1 MEENTKVIFE
11 MDDGTSFTV
20 ELYPE
25 HAPETV
31 ENFIELVNDGFYD
44 GLTFHRI
51 IPGFM
56 TQGGDP
62 EGTGMGGSGTNIT
75 GEFAQNGIT
84 NNLKHE
90 RGVTSM
96 ARSMMPNSA
105 SSQFFICFDD
115 APHLDGA
122 YAAFGKVIEGM
133 DAVDT
138 DDAFDAIAEGLGLE
152 NERIA
157 DIFYLGNDDNDIC
170 YIMMEN

>member
-1 MEENTKVIFE
+1 MNENTKVIFE
-11 MDDGTSFTV
+11 MDDDTTFTV

-31 ENFIELVNDGFYD
+31 ENFIGLVSEGFYD

-90 RGVTSM
+90 RGVISM

-105 SSQFFICFDD
+105 SSQFFICFED
-115 APHLDGA
+115 APHLDGS

-133 DAVDT
+133 DAVDKMAYAPT
-138 DDAFDAIAEGLGLE
+138 DYNDKPLTPVIMKKVYIAE
-152 NERIA
+152 
-157 DIFYLGNDDNDIC
+157 
-170 YIMMEN
+170 

>member
-1 MEENTKVIFE
+1 MEENTQIIFE
-11 MDDGTSFTV
+11 MEDGGSFTV

-31 ENFIELVNDGFYD
+31 DNFINLVSEGFYD

-90 RGVTSM
+90 RGVISM

-105 SSQFFICFDD
+105 SSQFFVCFED

-122 YAAFGKVIEGM
+122 YAAFGKVIDGM
-133 DAVDT
+133 EMVDAMAEVPT
-138 DDAFDAIAEGLGLE
+138 DFRDKPLTPVVMS
-152 NERIA
+152 RV
-157 DIFYLGNDDNDIC
+157 
-170 YIMMEN
+170 YIKE

>member
-1 MEENTKVIFE
+1 MEENTKIIFE
-11 MDDGTSFTV
+11 MLDGGSFTV

-31 ENFIELVNDGFYD
+31 ENFISLVEDGFYD
-44 GLTFHRI
+44 GLIFHRI

-75 GEFAQNGIT
+75 GEFSQNGIT

-90 RGVTSM
+90 RGVISM

-105 SSQFFICFDD
+105 SSQFFICFED
-115 APHLDGA
+115 APHLDGS
-122 YAAFGKVIEGM
+122 YAAFGRVIEGM
-133 DAVDT
+133 DVVDAMAEVAT
-138 DDAFDAIAEGLGLE
+138 DYNDRPLEDVVMTRVYIA
-152 NERIA
+152 
-157 DIFYLGNDDNDIC
+157 
-170 YIMMEN
+170 

>member
-1 MEENTKVIFE
+1 MEENTKIIFE
-11 MDDGTSFTV
+11 MEDGSSFAV

-31 ENFIELVNDGFYD
+31 ENFIGLVEEGFYN

-75 GEFAQNGIT
+75 GEFEQNGIT

-90 RGVTSM
+90 RGVISM

-105 SSQFFICFDD
+105 SSQFFICFED

-133 DAVDT
+133 EVVDEMAEVPT
-138 DDAFDAIAEGLGLE
+138 DFSDKPLE
-152 NERIA
+152 DVIMAKVYIA
-157 DIFYLGNDDNDIC
+157 D
-170 YIMMEN
+170 

>member
-1 MEENTKVIFE
+1 MNENTVIVFE
-11 MDDGTSFTV
+11 MADGSSFKV

-31 ENFIELVNDGFYD
+31 ENFIGLVEDGFYD

-84 NNLKHE
+84 NNLRHE
-90 RGVTSM
+90 RGVISM

-105 SSQFFICFDD
+105 SSQFFICFED
-115 APHLDGA
+115 APHLDGS
-122 YAAFGKVIEGM
+122 YAAFGRVIEGM
-133 DAVDT
+133 DAVDAMAEVDT
-138 DDAFDAIAEGLGLE
+138 DYSDKPITPVIMS
-152 NERIA
+152 RV
-157 DIFYLGNDDNDIC
+157 
-170 YIMMEN
+170 YIEE

>member
-1 MEENTKVIFE
+1 MEENTKVVFE

-90 RGVTSM
+90 RGVISM

-122 YAAFGKVIEGM
+122 YAAFGKVIDG
-133 DAVDT
+133 
-138 DDAFDAIAEGLGLE
+138 
-152 NERIA
+152 
-157 DIFYLGNDDNDIC
+157 IFVLRQVESVPLKPNTEEPSLSVSIVQCG
-170 YIMMEN
+170 EL